1 MERESSLGGRL
12 RRLMEEEGLSYEQL
26 GERLGMNPQ
35 TLNRYVL
42 GQREPKIGT
51 ASAMA
56 AALGVDPLWLLGYD
70 VPRRTGQRQSVP
82 ILGTIRAGLPMAAE
96 QRREGWAH
104 ADVPDPEGYFYLRV
118 AGDSMV
124 NAGIR
129 DGGSGAPAAAGH
141 GRGRP
146 DCGLPGG
153 RGGRHPQALPPPAG
167 HGASPAGEPRL

>member
-96 QRREGWAH
+96 QRVEG
-104 ADVPDPEGYFYLRV
+104 
-118 AGDSMV
+118 
-124 NAGIR
+124 
-129 DGGSGAPAAAGH
+129 
-141 GRGRP
+141 
-146 DCGLPGG
+146 CGG
-153 RGGRHPQALPPPAG
+153 RIRRRTARLWPVWWTGRTPPSSDSA
-167 HGASPAGEPRL
+167 ASGTWCSSSRRTPPTSPS

>member
-96 QRREGWAH
+96 QRAEGWAT
-104 ADVPDPEGYFYLRV
+104 ADVAEPEEHFFLRV
-118 AGDSMV
+118 TGDSMI

-129 DGGSGAPAAAGH
+129 IRRRTARLWPVWWTGRTPPSSASAASGTWCSSS
-141 GRGRP
+141 RR
-146 DCGLPGG
+146 
-153 RGGRHPQALPPPAG
+153 PPPT
-167 HGASPAGEPRL
+167 SPS